1 MSAFKTWDTET
12 TIATYLKRKASP
24 FFKDNYVVTHA
35 FASKG
40 EAPVEYRFGRRPPA
54 DGWFAP
60 VLHGTRLLAGFNL
73 KFDIHHAIVDQP
85 LNLEAWMDYV
95 ANGGNIWDCQLA
107 EYLLNGMGQ
116 RDHMLALDEVAPRY
130 GGNVKIDEVK
140 ALWEAGVDTPD
151 IDPELLTRYLVGG
164 KDEFGVWQ
172 EGDIGNTEKIAL
184 AQIARAREVGQLNS
198 ILLNMGGLLGSIEME
213 RNGMYVDKELG
224 LKIAAELTVEVAKLK
239 EALHEY
245 LPKDMPFEFNWG
257 SWKQKS
263 ALIFGGTVEW
273 DAYEYDLADGG
284 TIYRHHWEEALA
296 EFDGSVSAMY
306 CVDPGMRRLYSQ
318 MDVQH
323 CYRADTGELIPLEQ
337 AKAEGIPVV
346 RYSSGKREG
355 EVKTKM
361 VKVDNPDK
369 PKGRSV
375 KAPYTFPR
383 ITEPKQAWASSEPGF
398 WSTNSDIIEELGDRN
413 IPFLKVMAELQ
424 TTAKDLGTY
433 YISEDENGKQKGMLT
448 LVGLDGLI
456 HHRINHSSTVTG
468 RLSSSD
474 PNLQNLSR
482 SVSTNGRKPSKVRTL
497 FISRWG
503 IDGSIIASDF
513 KSLEIYIQAIL
524 TKCKQ
529 LILDLQAGLDMHCLR
544 LANTEGLPYDDVLK
558 LAKGDKKEG
567 KPADPVWDAKRT
579 DSKIYSFQAAYG
591 AGDSKIAGYTG
602 MGIERVAALR
612 AADDQRYPEI
622 NEYFSRRTDEIK
634 ANRKPSGT
642 AVPHPEFPG
651 VMCNL
656 GRSAVRTPDGKLYS
670 YMESPSPGY
679 LVKRGITASFSP
691 TEIKN
696 YEVQGEGGE
705 WAKAAMELSVRAFY
719 KRRNFGGL
727 ALLVNQVHDAEYADA
742 HKTVEVEAAALL
754 HACMEAASDYM
765 EYKFGW
771 HIPVPV
777 PSDTK
782 AGPNMAEGSDVPGL
796 KELAAKFRLELRQD
810 YMQGYVPSFA

>member
-12 TIATYLKRKASP
+12 TIATHLKRKASP
-24 FFKDNYVVTHA
+24 FFKENYVVTHA

-40 EAPVEYRFGRRPPA
+40 EAPTEYRFGRHPPA

-60 VLHGTRLLAGFNL
+60 VLHGTKLLAGFNL

-85 LNLEAWMDYV
+85 INLEAWMEWV
-95 ANGGNIWDCQLA
+95 AEGGIIWDCQLA

-130 GGNVKIDEVK
+130 GGNLKVDEVK

-151 IDPELLTRYLVGG
+151 IDPELLSRYLIGG

-184 AQIARAREVGQLNS
+184 AQIERARAVGQLDS

-224 LKIAAELTVEVAKLK
+224 LKIAEELRLEVIQLK
-239 EALHEY
+239 AALDQY
-245 LPKDMPFEFNWG
+245 LPADLPFQFNWG
-257 SWKQKS
+257 SWQQKS
-263 ALIFGGTVEW
+263 ALIFGGTVMW
-273 DAYEYDLADGG
+273 DAYEYDLAQGG
-284 TIYRHHWEEALA
+284 TIYRHQYDAIPESERPDRVYA
-296 EFDGSVSAMY
+296 
-306 CVDPGMRRLYSQ
+306 Q
-318 MDVQH
+318 MDEVQ
-323 CYRADTGELIPLEQ
+323 CYRADNGQLVSLEY
-337 AKAEGIPVV
+337 AKEQGLAVV
-346 RYSSGKREG
+346 RYASGKNVG
-355 EVKTKM
+355 EVKTKK
-361 VKVDNPDK
+361 VKVDNHDK

-375 KAPYTFPR
+375 RAPYTFPR
-383 ITEPKQAWASSEPGF
+383 ITEPKQAWAASEPGF
-398 WSTNSDIIEELGDRN
+398 WSTNSDVIEELAERN

-433 YISEDENGKQKGMLT
+433 YITTDEETGAQKGMLT
-448 LVGLDGLI
+448 LVGLDGII

-482 SVSTNGRKPSKVRTL
+482 SVSTNGRKPSKVRYL

-503 IDGSIIASDF
+503 DDGQIVASDF

-529 LILDLQAGLDMHCLR
+529 LIIDLQAGLDMHCLR
-544 LANTEGLPYDDVLK
+544 LANTEGLPYEEVLIK
-558 LAKGDKKEG
+558 AKGDKKNG
-567 KPADPVWDAKRT
+567 IPAIEEWDAKRT

-591 AGDSKIAGYTG
+591 AGDAKIAGYTG
-602 MGIERVAALR
+602 MSIDRVAALR
-612 AADDQRYPEI
+612 SADDERYPEI
-622 NEYFSRRTDEIK
+622 NQYFSRRTDEIK

-642 AVPHPEFPG
+642 AIPHPEFPG
-651 VMCNL
+651 VMCML
-656 GRSAVRTPDGKLYS
+656 GRSGVRTPDGKLYS
-670 YMESPSPGY
+670 YTESPSPGY

-727 ALLVNQVHDAEYADA
+727 ALLVNQVHDAEYADS
-742 HKTVEVEAAALL
+742 HKSVLLEASALL

-765 EYKFGW
+765 EYKFKW
-771 HIPVPV
+771 TIPVPV

-782 AGPNMAEGSDVPGL
+782 AGPNMAEGSDIPGM
-796 KELAAKFRLELRQD
+796 KELAAEYRIWLRD
-810 YMQGYVPSFA
+810 TFMGGYTPSFARNQA